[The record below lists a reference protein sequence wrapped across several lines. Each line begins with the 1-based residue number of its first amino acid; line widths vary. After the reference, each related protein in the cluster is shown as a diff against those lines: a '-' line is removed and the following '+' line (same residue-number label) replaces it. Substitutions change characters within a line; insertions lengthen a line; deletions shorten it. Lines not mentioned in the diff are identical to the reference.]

1 MSIKPIRTKPTLLQP
16 YYNISNT
23 FEIGLDEAGRGPLFG
38 RVYVAAAILPKDDSF
53 RHADIKDSKKFS
65 SKTKLSV
72 STTFFLNNLPCALLI
87 RQPFD
92 HTVGIWPKYE
102 TQ

>member
-1 MSIKPIRTKPTLLQP
+1 MSIKQSIRTKPTLLQP

-65 SKTKLSV
+65 SKTKIKEV
-72 STTFFLNNLPCALLI
+72 SDYIKTNSIAWSI
-87 RQPFD
+87 Q
-92 HTVGIWPKYE
+92 
-102 TQ
+102 